1 MQGPVNLWCPLHWGE
16 FIAWSRYPSVRVS
29 MDGRFET
36 VFPASVRADHLRF
49 WTGVRDVSVA
59 SEYDTTHILVPAED
73 AATLAAVDASPWVRV
88 YQDPI
93 AVLYARTALA
103 TAPAAR
109 SNDTIFVGDVVGDLS
124 RFALR

>member
-1 MQGPVNLWCPLHWGE
+1 
-16 FIAWSRYPSVRVS
+16 